1 MYRTLFKFKST
12 SISGSLSPLSYL
24 SSRRETLVVTGH
36 VTLQT
41 LGDKSVLVWGRGVSE
56 CFDCCCD
63 KSSKFQILGQN
74 GKL

>member
-1 MYRTLFKFKST
+1 MYRALFKFKST
-12 SISGSLSPLSYL
+12 SISGSLSPLPYL
-24 SSRRETLVVTGH
+24 RETLVVTGH

-41 LGDKSVLVWGRGVSE
+41 LGDKSLLVWRGVSE
-56 CFDCCCD
+56 CFDCSCD

>member
-1 MYRTLFKFKST
+1 M
-12 SISGSLSPLSYL
+12 
-24 SSRRETLVVTGH
+24 TGH

-41 LGDKSVLVWGRGVSE
+41 LGDKSVLVLGGGGGSE
-56 CFDCCCD
+56 WFDCCCD